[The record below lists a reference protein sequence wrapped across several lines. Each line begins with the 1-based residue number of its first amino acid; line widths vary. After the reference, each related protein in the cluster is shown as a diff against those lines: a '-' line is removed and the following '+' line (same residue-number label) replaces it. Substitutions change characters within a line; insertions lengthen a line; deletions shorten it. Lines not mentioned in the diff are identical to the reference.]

1 MLTLIVS
8 LRRPGKG
15 RPTGPE
21 HVCYAA
27 ERVNVRSTRR
37 AFKLPLFRRSV
48 GIAETLL
55 ERVRGGRIG
64 DETSNSE
71 IGDLLP
77 RSFGDLAFDF
87 TSTKLD
93 VGNRTRQKCA
103 AFFKFLVSQWLSA
116 FGHAN

>member
-71 IGDLLP
+71 IGDLPAPFVSKHVARLQVTVHDAL
-77 RSFGDLAFDF
+77 DLD
-87 TSTKLD
+87 
-93 VGNRTRQKCA
+93 QP
-103 AFFKFLVSQWLSA
+103 
-116 FGHAN
+116 